1 MKINWA
7 DHEVLPAEGIAL
19 TRRLALGQEISC
31 LQVVAPR
38 SGRLNMTPHRH
49 SNEQWVVCTSGSVS
63 FVCGDNEY
71 ELTAGDVAYIPTGL
85 PHTATLVGEAGATL
99 LELSAPPRLDLV
111 PGSLVPSS
119 MRSE

>member
-7 DHEVLPAEGIAL
+7 DHQVLPAEGIAL

-31 LQVVAPR
+31 LQVVAAS

-49 SNEQWVVCTSGSVS
+49 SNEQWVVCVNGSVS
-63 FVCGDNEY
+63 FVCGDTEY
-71 ELTAGDVAYIPTGL
+71 QLGAGDVAFIPAGL
-85 PHTATLVGEAGATL
+85 PHTATSVGAAGATL